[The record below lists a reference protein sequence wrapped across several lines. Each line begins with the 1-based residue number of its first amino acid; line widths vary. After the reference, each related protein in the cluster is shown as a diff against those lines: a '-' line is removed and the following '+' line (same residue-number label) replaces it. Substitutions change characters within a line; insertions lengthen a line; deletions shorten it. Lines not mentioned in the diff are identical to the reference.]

1 MDIEIRQ
8 AEESDADCVSRLILD
23 MAKFFLSDPSAKE
36 SQPFL
41 ATVIPQAVAE
51 RISALNFRC
60 YVAEDAVGICGFAA
74 LRDDSHLYHLFV
86 SSRSHRQGVARALW
100 QHAKA
105 RSCSSSFT
113 VNSSLFAV
121 PVYERLGFVA
131 TATPQSK
138 DGLEFVPMV
147 YPHGS

>member
-41 ATVIPQAVAE
+41 PTVTPQAVAE

-60 YVAEDAVGICGFAA
+60 
-74 LRDDSHLYHLFV
+74 
-86 SSRSHRQGVARALW
+86 
-100 QHAKA
+100 
-105 RSCSSSFT
+105 
-113 VNSSLFAV
+113 
-121 PVYERLGFVA
+121 
-131 TATPQSK
+131 
-138 DGLEFVPMV
+138 
-147 YPHGS
+147 